1 MRPTIKTPVQ
11 SLTSGIGGRNRPT
24 SISTYHFAHHPPPLC
39 LAIETMSYENTP
51 LLSSPPKD
59 RAAFKKGNFLL
70 NDENSAPLS
79 PHGQGALANLIR
91 SGRAQNSS
99 HYGSTWRADQ
109 PSDIEA
115 GGVDPDAAGE
125 PTRRSFSEERRLSH
139 ILNSDQVRSM
149 RLIGSSNPRYNWRRY
164 WRTEEQLAEI
174 KSKPIREYYER
185 TNYLIQQYMYI
196 DRLLDSSL
204 PHDLLN
210 EYNTLPP
217 SHFQG
222 LEVPDTI
229 SEEPPSADGS
239 NKSPNTN
246 GHSTPSV
253 IGSSDSTALIKKVKR
268 TPRDIYRQ
276 GRSEEEDGDVWDET
290 LGPKP
295 EIPWL
300 EDDDDVDSGDRIV
313 SLAIY
318 VNFAA
323 NAILLAGKIAVI
335 LSVPSMSVLASLVD
349 AALDFLSTVIVWTTT
364 WLISRQD
371 QYKYPVGRRR
381 LEPIGVLV
389 FSVIMITAFGQV
401 AVESSNRLMGSNHEV
416 IELTI
421 PSLIIM
427 ALTVIIKG
435 LCWIWCRL
443 VKNSSVQALAA
454 DAMTDVIFNMGS
466 ILFPIAGF
474 FLHVWW
480 LDALGGLILSLVV
493 MFNWSQTSLEHIKNL
508 SGFSA
513 TADQRNVL
521 LYLTMRFA
529 KTIKQIQ
536 GLQAYH
542 AGDKLN
548 VEVDIVL
555 DHSTPL
561 KDSHDLSE
569 SLSYVLESVPIVDR
583 AFVHTDYASWNLPTH
598 MAQQATD

>member
-1 MRPTIKTPVQ
+1 M
-11 SLTSGIGGRNRPT
+11 S
-24 SISTYHFAHHPPPLC
+24 
-39 LAIETMSYENTP
+39 SYENTP
-51 LLSSPPKD
+51 LLGTTKV
-59 RAAFKKGNFLL
+59 RH
-70 NDENSAPLS
+70 LS
-79 PHGQGALANLIR
+79 PHGQGTLAHLIR
-91 SGRAQNSS
+91 NNRSQNSL
-99 HYGSTWRADQ
+99 HYGSTWRASGAGHDQ
-109 PSDIEA
+109 PSDLEA
-115 GGVDPDAAGE
+115 GTDVESE

-164 WRTEEQLAEI
+164 WKTEEQLAEM

-229 SEEPPSADGS
+229 SEEPNSTDGSSKSPSA
-239 NKSPNTN
+239 N
-246 GHSTPSV
+246 GHTTPSV
-253 IGSSDSTALIKKVKR
+253 MASSDSTAIKKVKR

-276 GRSEEEDGDVWDET
+276 GRAGDPTQAVEDEDGEVWDET

-335 LSVPSMSVLASLVD
+335 MSVPSMSVLASLVD
-349 AALDFLSTVIVWTTT
+349 AVLDFLSTVIVWTTT

-381 LEPIGVLV
+381 LEPLGVLV
-389 FSVIMITAFGQV
+389 FSVIMITAFTQV
-401 AVESSNRLMGSNHEV
+401 AVESSNRLMGTNREV
-416 IELTI
+416 IELTM

-427 ALTVIIKG
+427 SLTVVIKG
-435 LCWIWCRL
+435 LCWLWCRL
-443 VKNSSVQALAA
+443 VNNSSVQALAA

-474 FLHVWW
+474 FAHIWW
-480 LDALGGLILSLVV
+480 LDALGGLVLSLVV
-493 MFNWSQTSLEHIKNL
+493 IFNWSQTSLEHIKNL

-598 MAQQATD
+598 MAQQTA

>member
-1 MRPTIKTPVQ
+1 M
-11 SLTSGIGGRNRPT
+11 S
-24 SISTYHFAHHPPPLC
+24 
-39 LAIETMSYENTP
+39 SYENTP
-51 LLSSPPKD
+51 LLGSPPKD
-59 RAAFKKGNFLL
+59 RATAAFRKGNFLL
-70 NDENSAPLS
+70 GDEGPPPLS
-79 PHGQGALANLIR
+79 PHGQGTLAHLIR
-91 SGRAQNSS
+91 NNRSQNSL
-99 HYGSTWRADQ
+99 HYGSTWRPSGAGYDQ
-109 PSDIEA
+109 PADLEA
-115 GGVDPDAAGE
+115 GTDSESE

-164 WRTEEQLAEI
+164 WKTEEQLAEM
-174 KSKPIREYYER
+174 KTKPIREYYER

-229 SEEPPSADGS
+229 SEEPSSTDASSKSPSA
-239 NKSPNTN
+239 N
-246 GHSTPSV
+246 GHVTPSV
-253 IGSSDSTALIKKVKR
+253 MGSSDSAAASKKVKR

-276 GRSEEEDGDVWDET
+276 GRAADPAQAVEDEEGEVWDET

-335 LSVPSMSVLASLVD
+335 MSVPSMSVLASLVD
-349 AALDFLSTVIVWTTT
+349 AVLDFLSTVIVWTTT

-381 LEPIGVLV
+381 LEPLGVLV
-389 FSVIMITAFGQV
+389 FSIIMITAFTQV
-401 AVESSNRLMGSNHEV
+401 ALESSNRLMGTNREV
-416 IELTI
+416 IELTL

-427 ALTVIIKG
+427 SLTVVIKG
-435 LCWIWCRL
+435 LCWLWCRL
-443 VKNSSVQALAA
+443 VNNSSVQALAA

-474 FLHVWW
+474 FAHIWW
-480 LDALGGLILSLVV
+480 LDALGGLVLSLVV
-493 MFNWSQTSLEHIKNL
+493 IFNWSQTSLEHIKNL

-598 MAQQATD
+598 MAQQTT

>member
-1 MRPTIKTPVQ
+1 
-11 SLTSGIGGRNRPT
+11 
-24 SISTYHFAHHPPPLC
+24 
-39 LAIETMSYENTP
+39 MSYENTP

-70 NDENSAPLS
+70 SDENPTPLS

-91 SGRAQNSS
+91 NGRTQNSS

-109 PSDIEA
+109 PSDLEA
-115 GGVDPDAAGE
+115 GGVDPDASGE
-125 PTRRSFSEERRLSH
+125 ATRRSFSEERRLSH

-164 WRTEEQLAEI
+164 WKTEEQMAGI

-229 SEEPPSADGS
+229 SEEPASADGS
-239 NKSPNTN
+239 NNSPSAN

-253 IGSSDSTALIKKVKR
+253 MGSSDSTALIKKVKR

-313 SLAIY
+313 SLLIY

-427 ALTVIIKG
+427 SLTVVIKG

-474 FLHVWW
+474 FLHIWW
-480 LDALGGLILSLVV
+480 LDALGGLALSLVV

>member
-1 MRPTIKTPVQ
+1 
-11 SLTSGIGGRNRPT
+11 
-24 SISTYHFAHHPPPLC
+24 
-39 LAIETMSYENTP
+39 MSYENTP

-70 NDENSAPLS
+70 SDESPTPLS
-79 PHGQGALANLIR
+79 PHGQGTLAHLIR
-91 SGRAQNSS
+91 NNRAPNPH

-109 PSDIEA
+109 PADLEA
-115 GGVDPDAAGE
+115 GGVDPESGE

-164 WRTEEQLAEI
+164 WKTEEQLAEI

-229 SEEPPSADGS
+229 SEEPASADGS
-239 NKSPNTN
+239 NKSPSAN

-253 IGSSDSTALIKKVKR
+253 ICSSDSTALIKKVKR

-276 GRSEEEDGDVWDET
+276 GRAEEEDSDVWDET

-313 SLAIY
+313 ALAIY

-335 LSVPSMSVLASLVD
+335 MSVPSMSVLASLVD
-349 AALDFLSTVIVWTTT
+349 AVLDFLSTVIVWTTT

-381 LEPIGVLV
+381 LEPLGVLV
-389 FSVIMITAFGQV
+389 FSVIMITAFTQV
-401 AVESSNRLMGSNHEV
+401 AVESSNRLMGTNREV
-416 IELTI
+416 IELTF
-421 PSLIIM
+421 PSLVIM
-427 ALTVIIKG
+427 SLTVIIKG

-474 FLHVWW
+474 FAHIWW
-480 LDALGGLILSLVV
+480 LDALGGLVLSLVV
-493 MFNWSQTSLEHIKNL
+493 IFNWSQTSLEHIKNL

-598 MAQQATD
+598 MAQQSTD

>member
-1 MRPTIKTPVQ
+1 M
-11 SLTSGIGGRNRPT
+11 S
-24 SISTYHFAHHPPPLC
+24 
-39 LAIETMSYENTP
+39 SYENTP

-59 RAAFKKGNFLL
+59 RAAAAFRKGNFLL
-70 NDENSAPLS
+70 GDENPTPLS
-79 PHGQGALANLIR
+79 PHGQGTLAHLIR
-91 SGRAQNSS
+91 NNRSQNSL
-99 HYGSTWRADQ
+99 HYGSTWRTNGASHDQ
-109 PSDIEA
+109 PSDLEA
-115 GGVDPDAAGE
+115 GIDSDSGE

-164 WRTEEQLAEI
+164 WKTEEQLEEM

-210 EYNTLPP
+210 D
-217 SHFQG
+217 HFQG
-222 LEVPDTI
+222 LAVPDTI
-229 SEEPPSADGS
+229 SEEPNSSDVS
-239 NKSPNTN
+239 HKSPSTN
-246 GHSTPSV
+246 GHTTPSAM
-253 IGSSDSTALIKKVKR
+253 GSSDSAALIKKVKR

-276 GRSEEEDGDVWDET
+276 GRSGDPTHAVEDEDGEVWDEA
-290 LGPKP
+290 LHGPKP

-300 EDDDDVDSGDRIV
+300 EDDDDVDSGDWIV

-323 NAILLAGKIAVI
+323 NAILLAGKVAVV

-349 AALDFLSTVIVWTTT
+349 AVLDFLSTVIVWTTT

-381 LEPIGVLV
+381 LEPLGVLV
-389 FSVIMITAFGQV
+389 FSVIMITAFIQV
-401 AVESSNRLMGSNHEV
+401 AVESSNRLMGTNHEV

-427 ALTVIIKG
+427 SLTVVIKG

-474 FLHVWW
+474 FFHIWW
-480 LDALGGLILSLVV
+480 LDALGGLVLSLVV
-493 MFNWSQTSLEHIKNL
+493 IFNWSQTSLEHIKNL

-529 KTIKQIQ
+529 KTIRQIQ

-555 DHSTPL
+555 DHNTPL

-569 SLSYVLESVPIVDR
+569 SLSYVLESVPVVDR

-598 MAQQATD
+598 MAQQSTD

>member
-1 MRPTIKTPVQ
+1 M
-11 SLTSGIGGRNRPT
+11 S
-24 SISTYHFAHHPPPLC
+24 
-39 LAIETMSYENTP
+39 SYENTP
-51 LLSSPPKD
+51 LLGP
-59 RAAFKKGNFLL
+59 AASL
-70 NDENSAPLS
+70 
-79 PHGQGALANLIR
+79 PHGQGTLAHLIR
-91 SGRAQNSS
+91 NNRSQNSL
-99 HYGSTWRADQ
+99 HYGSTWRPSGAGYDQ
-109 PSDIEA
+109 PADLEA
-115 GGVDPDAAGE
+115 GTDSESE

-164 WRTEEQLAEI
+164 WKTEEQLAEM
-174 KSKPIREYYER
+174 KTKPIREYYER

-229 SEEPPSADGS
+229 SEEPSSTDASSKSPSA
-239 NKSPNTN
+239 N
-246 GHSTPSV
+246 GHVTPSV
-253 IGSSDSTALIKKVKR
+253 MGSSDSAAATVE
-268 TPRDIYRQ
+268 D
-276 GRSEEEDGDVWDET
+276 EEGEVWDET

-335 LSVPSMSVLASLVD
+335 MSVPSMSVLASLVD
-349 AALDFLSTVIVWTTT
+349 AVLDFLSTVIVWTTT

-381 LEPIGVLV
+381 LEPLGVLV
-389 FSVIMITAFGQV
+389 FSIIMITAFTQV
-401 AVESSNRLMGSNHEV
+401 ALESSNRLMGTNREV
-416 IELTI
+416 IELTL

-427 ALTVIIKG
+427 SLTVVIKG
-435 LCWIWCRL
+435 LCWLWCRL
-443 VKNSSVQALAA
+443 VNNSSVQALAA

-474 FLHVWW
+474 FAHIWW
-480 LDALGGLILSLVV
+480 LDALGGLVLSLVV
-493 MFNWSQTSLEHIKNL
+493 IFNWSQTSLEHIKNL

-598 MAQQATD
+598 MAQQTT

>member
-1 MRPTIKTPVQ
+1 M
-11 SLTSGIGGRNRPT
+11 S
-24 SISTYHFAHHPPPLC
+24 
-39 LAIETMSYENTP
+39 SYENTP

-59 RAAFKKGNFLL
+59 RAAAPFRKGNFLL
-70 NDENSAPLS
+70 SDENPTPLS
-79 PHGQGALANLIR
+79 PHGQGTLAHLIR
-91 SGRAQNSS
+91 NNRSQNSL
-99 HYGSTWRADQ
+99 HYGSTWRANGVSHDQ
-109 PSDIEA
+109 PADLETGI
-115 GGVDPDAAGE
+115 DPDSGE
-125 PTRRSFSEERRLSH
+125 PARRSFSEERRLSH

-164 WRTEEQLAEI
+164 WKTEEQLEAM

-222 LEVPDTI
+222 LAVPDTI
-229 SEEPPSADGS
+229 SEEPNSSDGS
-239 NKSPNTN
+239 HRSPSTN
-246 GHSTPSV
+246 GHTTPSV
-253 IGSSDSTALIKKVKR
+253 MGSSDSTALIKKVKR

-276 GRSEEEDGDVWDET
+276 GRGGDPTQAVEDEDGDVWDEA
-290 LGPKP
+290 LHGPKP

-300 EDDDDVDSGDRIV
+300 EDDDDVDSGDWIV

-323 NAILLAGKIAVI
+323 NAILLAGKVAVV

-349 AALDFLSTVIVWTTT
+349 AVLDFLSTVIVWTTT

-381 LEPIGVLV
+381 LEPLGVLV

-401 AVESSNRLMGSNHEV
+401 AVESSNRLMSNNHEV

-427 ALTVIIKG
+427 SLTVVIKG

-474 FLHVWW
+474 FFHIWW
-480 LDALGGLILSLVV
+480 LDALGGLVLSLVV

-529 KTIKQIQ
+529 KTIRQIQ

-555 DHSTPL
+555 DHNTPL

-598 MAQQATD
+598 MAQQSTD